1 MKKSETSMQ
10 RNPGIAKKVG
20 SGGHNNGLSANGSK
34 NTKTNMSHHQPPAKY
49 RSRQINAPTKLKYPS
64 FLDDDM
70 FKHGD
75 NITINLAKLKQYTV
89 SCDDDTLLDRDKV
102 PKMNILN
109 MNYLNYSHITPAGKS
124 QLDIRASLDEL
135 TPSDNISNKKNE
147 PTISCSCSHKTHSS
161 TSSSSSSD
169 ATTTTTTTAKT
180 TKTAKTNT
188 STISKLSKKY
198 KVYKKYNGFGKAVET
213 DLGKLKYTND
223 ADYSLFAESKKN
235 KYSLF
240 ENRKKSKFQ
249 TIQYY
254 FDNKS
259 YEQYVDNK
267 LYGVVNGR
275 RDKLQQQQQQ
285 QQPQQPSEPISVKA
299 VASAWEN
306 NFAATSHLPTR
317 RPPAAKS
324 CENLKPIVPP
334 PVAPICRNALKQ
346 PNSRNAVAATANG
359 RVRQLSENFASR
371 VPVPSSS
378 IKPTNSMTD
387 VARIN
392 QLFAHHKPLPLGSRM
407 KSSSMAALNDLAV
420 KQATERDK
428 YRVHKKSA
436 GHFQSNIF
444 HNCQN
449 ITTGGD
455 VVGGKTTMIEING
468 GCGSNSDL
476 KPIQSTLMQIKLDA
490 DNHNVNHHQ
499 GKISLFITNDNKS
512 CGSPTCQ
519 LDRCPATD
527 QQDMPKSP
535 KITDTCS
542 VQIVPPPPPPSDRNV
557 KVKNHPHRK
566 YDNKINVNHQIKN
579 EQNSVKIFVTSSNES
594 SISSAESVD
603 YGYYDQ
609 SSQDEQQQLQQ
620 REREDREQI
629 QLRKDFFK
637 EQILRNYAKLGCDG
651 AIFYNS
657 SYAYEEEEE
666 CANNQCANDVGDDD
680 DDDRTTGDGSSNCEH
695 CNMVDFSECDSA
707 IGKSFICVCGT
718 NEVSKIEKKQNL

>member
-10 RNPGIAKKVG
+10 RNQGVAKKVVG
-20 SGGHNNGLSANGSK
+20 SGGHNTGSSANGNK
-34 NTKTNMSHHQPPAKY
+34 NTKTNMSNHQPQAKY
-49 RSRQINAPTKLKYPS
+49 RSRQINAPTKLKYPT

-109 MNYLNYSHITPAGKS
+109 MNYLNYSHITPASKS

-135 TPSDNISNKKNE
+135 TPPDSGKKNDDR
-147 PTISCSCSHKTHSS
+147 ISCSCSHKTHSS
-161 TSSSSSSD
+161 TSSSSSD

-275 RDKLQQQQQQ
+275 REKQQQQQQQ
-285 QQPQQPSEPISVKA
+285 QQPLQPSEPISVKA

-306 NFAATSHLPTR
+306 NFATTPNLPTR
-317 RPPAAKS
+317 RPPAVPAAKS
-324 CENLKPIVPP
+324 CENLKPIVSP

-346 PNSRNAVAATANG
+346 PNSRNAAVATANG
-359 RVRQLSENFASR
+359 RVRQLTENFSAKPN
-371 VPVPSSS
+371 VPNSS

-392 QLFAHHKPLPLGSRM
+392 QLFANHKPKPLGSRM
-407 KSSSMAALNDLAV
+407 KSSSMAALNDLVA

-428 YRVHKKSA
+428 YRVHKKST

-449 ITTGGD
+449 ITAGGD
-455 VVGGKTTMIEING
+455 GVASKTTMIEING
-468 GCGSNSDL
+468 GCGGNDL

-490 DNHNVNHHQ
+490 DSHNVNHQ
-499 GKISLFITNDNKS
+499 GKISLFITNDKS
-512 CGSPTCQ
+512 CGSPTCH
-519 LDRCPATD
+519 LERCPIAE
-527 QQDMPKSP
+527 QQDTLKSP
-535 KITDTCS
+535 KTTDTCS
-542 VQIVPPPPPPSDRNV
+542 VQIVPPPSSDRNV

-566 YDNKINVNHQIKN
+566 YDNKVNVNHQIKN

-609 SSQDEQQQLQQ
+609 SSQDEQQHL
-620 REREDREQI
+620 RDREDREQI

-637 EQILRNYAKLGCDG
+637 DQILRNYAKLGCDG

-657 SYAYEEEEE
+657 SYAYEEEEDCPNN
-666 CANNQCANDVGDDD
+666 CAIDDDD

-718 NEVSKIEKKQNL
+718 NEVSEIIEKQ